1 MSDEFYF
8 NPEQQEGSDFELI
21 PPGDY
26 VAQIIEAEIR
36 QPKSGDGHML
46 ALTWKI
52 CEGEYE
58 NRQVW
63 DTLCYQHSN
72 VMAQDIARR
81 RLKDICT
88 AFDITEQVAIPKSSN
103 SSRRRYGSAFNPTR
117 TDSLMIKTASS
128 VSAR

>member
-1 MSDEFYF
+1 MSDEFHF

-63 DTLCYQHSN
+63 DTLLPALQRHGTGHRPAEVEGYLHCVRHHRAGQRSRSLQIQAGEGTDRHSIR
-72 VMAQDIARR
+72 Q
-81 RLKDICT
+81 
-88 AFDITEQVAIPKSSN
+88 E
-103 SSRRRYGSAFNPTR
+103 R
-117 TDSLMIKTASS
+117 T
-128 VSAR
+128 V